1 MITTTK
7 IVHKGQNAVL
17 AVINAYRKECGIQKR
32 YGGIRSPKVV
42 CTNKI
47 RHICTNYDQVC
58 LQISRMNV
66 DEEVKFNLRQRLIED
81 VVEKVNEIIDSIE
94 EINLQGKKVT
104 REELKECNVYYFKAE
119 NERIIHERFVYRG
132 RKR

>member
-1 MITTTK
+1 
-7 IVHKGQNAVL
+7 
-17 AVINAYRKECGIQKR
+17 
-32 YGGIRSPKVV
+32 
-42 CTNKI
+42 
-47 RHICTNYDQVC
+47 
-58 LQISRMNV
+58 MNV